1 VTARTDR
8 RALAFIVT
16 TVFLDFVGIG
26 ILIPVLPFLVRQF
39 DHSALT
45 VGVLAM
51 SYSAAQFLAGP
62 LLGALSDRFGRRPV
76 LILSVLGSALAYL
89 AFGFAHALWVL
100 FAARIVDGLTGANYT
115 TAQAYVAD
123 ITPSPSERAARFG
136 MIGAALGVG
145 FIVGPALGG
154 LLSTISLQAPA
165 FGAAALSFAAA
176 AFGLFALPESLPPE
190 ARTTGPMRLA
200 AINPLRLIG
209 EATRHPRVRG
219 VFLAIFATGIALSSL
234 RTNFAVL
241 TAVKF
246 QLGPG
251 STGAFL
257 FYAGVI
263 SVIMQGG
270 VLRRVSGRW
279 PSRSIAMVGVS
290 IMACGFVGLAIA
302 PAVWALYVALLL
314 YGVGSA
320 LSMPMLTSIISG
332 SAPATEQGAALGA
345 SQAVQSL
352 SFIVGPLWAGHLFDV
367 WGPSAP
373 YSTGAAW
380 LLLALV
386 LVAA

>member
-1 VTARTDR
+1 
-8 RALAFIVT
+8 
-16 TVFLDFVGIG
+16 
-26 ILIPVLPFLVRQF
+26 
-39 DHSALT
+39 
-45 VGVLAM
+45 M

-62 LLGALSDRFGRRPV
+62 LLGALSDRYGRRPV

-89 AFGFAHALWVL
+89 AFGFASALWVM
-100 FAARIVDGLTGANYT
+100 FAARIIDGLTGANYT

-123 ITPSPSERAARFG
+123 ITPPAQRGARFG
-136 MIGAALGVG
+136 LIGAALGLG

-176 AFGLFALPESLPPE
+176 AFGAFALPESLPAS
-190 ARTTGPMRLA
+190 ARGTGPLRLA
-200 AINPLRLIG
+200 AINPLRLVG
-209 EATRHPRVRG
+209 EAVRQPALRG
-219 VFLAIFATGIALSSL
+219 VFLAVFAAGIALSTL

-270 VLRRVSGRW
+270 VLRRIGGLW
-279 PSRSIAMVGVS
+279 PSRSIATVGLGV
-290 IMACGFVGLAIA
+290 MACGFVGLAVA

-332 SAPATEQGAALGA
+332 AAPATEQGAALGA

-352 SFIVGPLWAGHLFDV
+352 SFIVGPLWAGRLFDV

-373 YSTGAAW
+373 YSTGAVW
-380 LLLALV
+380 LALALALV
-386 LVAA
+386 VATAPRSG